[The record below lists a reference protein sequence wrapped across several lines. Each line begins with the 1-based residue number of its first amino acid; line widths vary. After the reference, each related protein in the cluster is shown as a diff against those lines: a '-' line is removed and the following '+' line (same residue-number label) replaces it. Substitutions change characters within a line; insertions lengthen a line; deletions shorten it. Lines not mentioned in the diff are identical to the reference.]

1 MSGCH
6 HKFLTYE
13 KPTTAGN
20 ITLVSDDFQM
30 GHVGAGVW
38 LGLNATDDFH

>member
-1 MSGCH
+1 MSCCH
-6 HKFLTYE
+6 HKVLTYE

-38 LGLNATDDFH
+38 LGLNATDDFR